1 LRENEGAH
9 QLLAAASPRRLVLP
23 ERGVEIAL
31 LDFGGEGA
39 DRSDMARPLALA
51 HHANGFCKGM
61 WAEVA
66 HALRDEFRVVAMD
79 ARGHGD
85 SSRPEGP
92 RAFGWREFAGDAAAV
107 AERLVEES
115 GAPLALGIGHSFG
128 GTALLGAAAAR
139 PACFERLLL
148 VDPVTPPPP
157 DQRPPGREEHVK
169 GLADAAR
176 RRRHDWPSRAE
187 ARAWFAERS
196 FFDGW
201 TDVALD
207 LYVADGLR
215 AHADGSVEL
224 KCPGAVEAA
233 VFEQGEAL
241 DLMMWTRDLVPP
253 VLWLWA
259 RHGNF
264 PLPYYELL
272 AASMRNGRVE
282 AVDAGHLVPM
292 QRPDLVAAAAR
303 RCRPGRG

>member
-1 LRENEGAH
+1 LGEQGSAA
-9 QLLAAASPRRLVLP
+9 QLLAAATPRRLELR

-31 LDFGGEGA
+31 LDFGGDA
-39 DRSDMARPLALA
+39 PVALA
-51 HHANGFCKGM
+51 HHANGFCKGL

-66 HALRDEFRVVAMD
+66 HALRGELRIVAMD

-92 RAFGWREFAGDAAAV
+92 AAFAWREFAEDAAAV
-107 AERLVEES
+107 AKRLVRET

-128 GTALLGAAAAR
+128 GTSLLGAAASQPDRFA
-139 PACFERLLL
+139 RLLL

-157 DQRPPGREEHVK
+157 EARLPERAEHVN

-176 RRRHDWPSRAE
+176 RRRGDWPSRAE

-196 FFDGW
+196 FFSGW
-201 TDVALD
+201 TEVALD
-207 LYVADGLR
+207 LYVLDGLR
-215 AHADGSVEL
+215 AASDGSVAL

-233 VFEQGEAL
+233 VFEQGEAI
-241 DLMMWTRDLVPP
+241 DLMAWTRDLPPP

-264 PLPYYELL
+264 PLPYCELL
-272 AASMRNGRVE
+272 ADSMRRGRVE
-282 AVDAGHLVPM
+282 AVDTGHLVPM
-292 QRPDLVAAAAR
+292 QRPDLVAEAAR
-303 RCRPGRG
+303 RLLTARG

>member
-1 LRENEGAH
+1 ME
-9 QLLAAASPRRLVLP
+9 LP
-23 ERGVEIAL
+23 QRGVEIAL
-31 LDFGGEGA
+31 LDFGGDG
-39 DRSDMARPLALA
+39 PVALA

-66 HALRDEFRVVAMD
+66 HALRGELRIVAMD

-92 RAFGWREFAGDAAAV
+92 AAFAWREFAQDGAAV
-107 AERLVEES
+107 AERLVTEI

-128 GTALLGAAAAR
+128 GTSLLGAAAIQPDRFA
-139 PACFERLLL
+139 RLLL
-148 VDPVTPPPP
+148 IDPVTPPPP
-157 DQRPPGREEHVK
+157 EAQLPERAEHVK
-169 GLADAAR
+169 GLADAAL

-196 FFDGW
+196 FFSGW

-207 LYVADGLR
+207 LYVQDGLR
-215 AHADGSVEL
+215 PGPAGSVAL

-241 DLMMWTRDLVPP
+241 DLMAWTRDLPSP

-259 RHGNF
+259 RQGNF
-264 PLPYYELL
+264 PLPYYEML
-272 AASMRNGRVE
+272 AASMQKGWVE

-292 QRPDLVAAAAR
+292 QRPDLVATAAR
-303 RCRPGRG
+303 QLLSARG